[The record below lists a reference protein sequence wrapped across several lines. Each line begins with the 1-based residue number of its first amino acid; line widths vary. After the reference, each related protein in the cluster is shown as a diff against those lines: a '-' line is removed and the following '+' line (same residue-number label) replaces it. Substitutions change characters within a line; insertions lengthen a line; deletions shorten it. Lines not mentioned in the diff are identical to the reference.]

1 MNKLFAKSLQNY
13 SGKRSSPISSSAKS
27 SSASFPRV
35 PADVRGLSGAG
46 PKGYMVIEF

>member
-1 MNKLFAKSLQNY
+1 MFAKSLQNY

-35 PADVRGLSGAG
+35 PADVLGLSGAG
-46 PKGYMVIEF
+46 PKVHKVIEF